1 MSTTSSSSSV
11 NSFYTSGGTTRLNG
25 SELMSGLDTQ
35 KLIEALTSK
44 TQSKITKQKQS
55 EQKVKWKQEMYRDV
69 ESLMKTFSDTYFSYA
84 SSSTNIQSSTF
95 FDSEDLVSS
104 SSLVSATGAASDA
117 GNVVINSI
125 SQLAKAASLN
135 CGNLVS
141 EENITS
147 GTLRDS
153 WTESTVGGKSMVIT
167 YAGIDYTVTLS
178 SSVNLDSSATSQQNL
193 QTLADGLNDQIR
205 DTSALKGNV
214 EFTVT
219 SDNKLTLKSTDGKS
233 TVKISDYEATKD
245 DTSGKDFLAALGFQ
259 PGDSGTSFTS
269 SESINTGGSVD
280 NVTSSKLFNQSISSP
295 AYLYV
300 KVDNSPYTLPL
311 SGLDLSSATDSNSAA
326 QKVVDQINKLASET
340 TGLKDTNFKA
350 TTNGDGFISLN
361 AVGHTVSVTDSVTGS
376 STTKISKNLVEGLG
390 LAKDGDHYS
399 FTKAVSKSA
408 LTKSYFGDTLA
419 GSTVTFNLNGIK
431 KTISFDA
438 SEESSNYADVN
449 VIQKYLQQKL
459 DAAYGS
465 GKITVGMNDGK
476 LTFTTPSDSTSVL
489 EISSSS
495 SSSVLGKD
503 GALRIETGETNRT
516 ETSKTL
522 KDLSSELSI
531 PLQAGTVAIDG
542 RQVSG
547 YEIEVNGKTYTFS
560 EDTELNTVLN
570 TINNDTDAGVNISY
584 SQTLN
589 EFRITADDT
598 GAQGKIS
605 ISDKSGNLASLFGIN
620 NYGISEIQT
629 GKIATDTNGKYTT
642 GTDNSTYTFQIGN
655 GDSQTITIDANQNF
669 DSLSDMAI
677 AVQDTINQ
685 NSTLKGKVIVG
696 YTNDGKLTFNTSDY
710 TSADSKLTVT
720 KTSAVDSLNMAQA
733 SKSSTTVIQPDSTLA
748 ELAGTSNGLIVQNT
762 DGTSY
767 SIAGNSTKYSGD
779 TKLSNTVHFT
789 AGTDLTMSVSLNG
802 GGSQTITRTANTT
815 TLDGITLTVTGTT
828 KEGDSPVKFTA
839 SNDVDDLYKKISDF
853 VDAYNKIVDKA
864 NTYTSQTPYGLNSE
878 SGKNDSYEPLTD
890 ADKKDMTDDEIDKWN
905 KKAKQGLLEND
916 NTLNSILSDMR
927 SAVEETVTSTGI
939 SLQEIGISISSDYT
953 DGGKLTISESTLKS
967 ALKSNPDRVS
977 QLFTNTDGIS
987 SKIKKVLE
995 KNIGI
1000 YGTSGTLYNI
1010 AGSDSSTGA
1019 DNSQLSTRVSQYE
1032 KTITNL
1038 KSQLQTEK
1046 DRWLNKFT
1054 EMETKLNVLNSQYTY
1069 LTSMTES

>member
-1 MSTTSSSSSV
+1 MSTTSSSSV

-25 SELMSGLDTQ
+25 SQLMSGLDTQ

-55 EQKVKWKQEMYRDV
+55 EQKVKWKQEMYREV

-84 SSSTNIQSSTF
+84 SNSTNIQSSTF

-125 SQLAKAASLN
+125 NQLAKAASMN

-141 EENITS
+141 KENITS

-178 SSVNLDSSATSQQNL
+178 SSVNLDSATTSQQNL

-205 DTSALKGNV
+205 DTSGLKGNI
-214 EFTVT
+214 EFTVAN
-219 SDNKLTLKSTDGKS
+219 NKLTLKSTDGKS
-233 TVKISDYEATKD
+233 TVKISDYEASKD
-245 DTSGKDFLAALGFQ
+245 DTSGKDFLAALGFN
-259 PGDSGTSFTS
+259 PGNSGTSLTS
-269 SESINTGGSVD
+269 SESINAGGSAD

-295 AYLYV
+295 AYLNV
-300 KVDNSPYTLPL
+300 KVGNSTYSFSLG
-311 SGLDLSSATDSNSAA
+311 GLDLSSATDPNSAA
-326 QKVVDQINKLASET
+326 QKVVDRINKLASET
-340 TGLKDTNFKA
+340 AGLKDTHFTA
-350 TTNGDGFISLN
+350 TTTNGKISFS
-361 AVGHTVSVTDSVTGS
+361 ADQTVSVTGGS
-376 STTKISKNLVEGLG
+376 SHLLDGLG
-390 LAKDGDHYS
+390 G
-399 FTKAVSKSA
+399 FAVDSNTATNAVDRAA

-438 SEESSNYADVN
+438 SEESQYSDYTDADG
-449 VIQKYLQQKL
+449 IQNYLQQKL

-465 GKITVGMNDGK
+465 GKITVGMDGGK

-531 PLQAGTVAIDG
+531 PLQAGTVNIDG
-542 RQVSG
+542 QQVSG
-547 YEIEVNGKTYTFS
+547 YEIEVSGKTFTFS

-629 GKIATDTNGKYTT
+629 GKIAKNSDGKYTT
-642 GTDNSTYTFQIGN
+642 GTENSTYTFRIGN

-677 AVQDTINQ
+677 AVQNTINQ
-685 NSTLKGKVIVG
+685 NSTLNGKIIVG

-710 TSADSKLTVT
+710 TSTDSQLTVT

-748 ELAGTSNGLIVQNT
+748 ELAGAGNGLIVQNT
-762 DGTSY
+762 DGTTY
-767 SIAGNSTKYSGD
+767 SITGDSTKYSGD
-779 TKLSNTVHFT
+779 TKLSDTVHFT

-802 GGSQTITRTANTT
+802 GDSQTITRTANTT
-815 TLDGITLTVTGTT
+815 TLDGVTLTVTGTT

>member
-1 MSTTSSSSSV
+1 
-11 NSFYTSGGTTRLNG
+11 
-25 SELMSGLDTQ
+25 MSGLDTQ

-55 EQKVKWKQEMYRDV
+55 EQKVKWKQEMYREV

-84 SSSTNIQSSTF
+84 SNSTNIQSSTF

-125 SQLAKAASLN
+125 NQLAKAASMN

-141 EENITS
+141 KENITS

-178 SSVNLDSSATSQQNL
+178 SSVNLDSATTSQQNL

-205 DTSALKGNV
+205 DTSGLKGNI
-214 EFTVT
+214 EFTVAN
-219 SDNKLTLKSTDGKS
+219 NKLTLKSTDGKS
-233 TVKISDYEATKD
+233 TVKISDYEASKD
-245 DTSGKDFLAALGFQ
+245 DTSGKDFLAALGFN
-259 PGDSGTSFTS
+259 PGNSGTSLTS
-269 SESINTGGSVD
+269 SESINAGGSAD

-295 AYLYV
+295 AYLNV
-300 KVDNSPYTLPL
+300 KVGNSTYSFSLG
-311 SGLDLSSATDSNSAA
+311 GLDLSSATDPNSAA
-326 QKVVDQINKLASET
+326 QKVVDRINKLASET
-340 TGLKDTNFKA
+340 AGLKDTHFTA
-350 TTNGDGFISLN
+350 TTTNGKISFS
-361 AVGHTVSVTDSVTGS
+361 ADQTVSVTGGS
-376 STTKISKNLVEGLG
+376 SHLLDGLG
-390 LAKDGDHYS
+390 G
-399 FTKAVSKSA
+399 FAVDSNTATNAVDRAA

-438 SEESSNYADVN
+438 SEESQYSDYTDADG
-449 VIQKYLQQKL
+449 IQNYLQQKL

-465 GKITVGMNDGK
+465 GKITVGMDGGK

-531 PLQAGTVAIDG
+531 PLQAGTVNIDG
-542 RQVSG
+542 QQVSG
-547 YEIEVNGKTYTFS
+547 YEIEVSGKTFTFS

-629 GKIATDTNGKYTT
+629 GKIAKNSDGKYTT
-642 GTDNSTYTFQIGN
+642 GTENSTYTFRIGN

-677 AVQDTINQ
+677 AVQNTINQ
-685 NSTLKGKVIVG
+685 NSTLNGKIIVG

-710 TSADSKLTVT
+710 TSTDSQLTVT

-748 ELAGTSNGLIVQNT
+748 ELAGAGNGLIVQNT
-762 DGTSY
+762 DGTTY
-767 SIAGNSTKYSGD
+767 SITGDSTKYSGD
-779 TKLSNTVHFT
+779 TKLSDTVHFT

-802 GGSQTITRTANTT
+802 GDSQTITRTANTT
-815 TLDGITLTVTGTT
+815 TLDGVTLTVTGTT

-995 KNIGI
+995 KNIGV

>member
-1 MSTTSSSSSV
+1 
-11 NSFYTSGGTTRLNG
+11 
-25 SELMSGLDTQ
+25 MSGLDTQ

-55 EQKVKWKQEMYRDV
+55 EQKVKWKQEMYREV

-84 SSSTNIQSSTF
+84 SNSTNIQSSTF

-125 SQLAKAASLN
+125 NQLAKAASMN

-141 EENITS
+141 KENITS

-178 SSVNLDSSATSQQNL
+178 SSVNLDSATTSQQNL

-205 DTSALKGNV
+205 DTSGLKGNI
-214 EFTVT
+214 EFTVAN
-219 SDNKLTLKSTDGKS
+219 DNKLTLESTDGRS
-233 TVKISDYEATKD
+233 TVKISDYEATKN

-259 PGDSGTSFTS
+259 PGYSGTSFTS
-269 SESINTGGSVD
+269 SESINTGGSAD
-280 NVTSSKLFNQSISSP
+280 NVTNSKLFNQSISSP

-300 KVDNSPYTLPL
+300 KVDNSTYTLPL
-311 SGLDLSSATDSNSAA
+311 SGLDLSSATDPNSTA
-326 QKVVDQINKLASET
+326 QKVVDQINKRASET

-361 AVGHTVSVTDSVTGS
+361 AVGHTVSVTDS
-376 STTKISKNLVEGLG
+376 STTPISKNLAKGLG

-431 KTISFDA
+431 KTILFDA
-438 SEESSNYADVN
+438 SEESQYSDSTDLNTNNSKVQN
-449 VIQKYLQQKL
+449 YLQQKL
-459 DAAYGS
+459 DAAYGN
-465 GKITVGMNDGK
+465 GKITVGIATDIHDQKQK

-531 PLQAGTVAIDG
+531 PLQAGTVNIDG
-542 RQVSG
+542 QQVSG
-547 YEIEVNGKTYTFS
+547 YEIEVSGKTFTFS

-629 GKIATDTNGKYTT
+629 GKIAKNSDGKYTT
-642 GTDNSTYTFQIGN
+642 GTENSTYTFRIGN

-677 AVQDTINQ
+677 AVQNTINQ
-685 NSTLKGKVIVG
+685 NSTLNGKIIVG

-710 TSADSKLTVT
+710 TSTDSQLTVT

-748 ELAGTSNGLIVQNT
+748 ELAGASNGLIVQNT
-762 DGTSY
+762 DGTTY
-767 SIAGNSTKYSGD
+767 SITGDSTKYSGD
-779 TKLSNTVHFT
+779 TKLSDTVHFT

-802 GGSQTITRTANTT
+802 GDSQTITRTANTT
-815 TLDGITLTVTGTT
+815 TLDGVTLTVTGTT

-995 KNIGI
+995 KNIGV

>member
-1 MSTTSSSSSV
+1 MSTTSSSSV

-25 SELMSGLDTQ
+25 SQLMSGLDTQ

-55 EQKVKWKQEMYRDV
+55 EQKVKWKQEMYREV

-84 SSSTNIQSSTF
+84 SNSTNIQSSTF

-125 SQLAKAASLN
+125 NQLAKAASMN

-141 EENITS
+141 KENITS

-178 SSVNLDSSATSQQNL
+178 SSVNLDSATTSQQNL

-205 DTSALKGNV
+205 DTSGLKGNI
-214 EFTVT
+214 EFTVAN
-219 SDNKLTLKSTDGKS
+219 NKLTLKSTDGKS
-233 TVKISDYEATKD
+233 TVKISDYEASKD
-245 DTSGKDFLAALGFQ
+245 DTSGKDFLAALGFN
-259 PGDSGTSFTS
+259 PGNSGTSLTS
-269 SESINTGGSVD
+269 SESINAGGSAD

-300 KVDNSPYTLPL
+300 KVDTSTYTLPL
-311 SGLDLSSATDSNSAA
+311 SGLDLSSATDPNSTA
-326 QKVVDQINKLASET
+326 QKVVDQINKRASET

-361 AVGHTVSVTDSVTGS
+361 AVGHTVSVTDS
-376 STTKISKNLVEGLG
+376 STTPISKNLAEGLG

-431 KTISFDA
+431 KTILFDA
-438 SEESSNYADVN
+438 SEESQYSDSTDLNTNNSKVQN
-449 VIQKYLQQKL
+449 YLQQKL

-465 GKITVGMNDGK
+465 GKITVGMDGGK

-531 PLQAGTVAIDG
+531 PLQAGTVNIDG
-542 RQVSG
+542 QQVSG
-547 YEIEVNGKTYTFS
+547 YEIEVSGKTFTFS

-629 GKIATDTNGKYTT
+629 GKIAKNSDGKYTT
-642 GTDNSTYTFQIGN
+642 GTENSTYTFRIGN

-677 AVQDTINQ
+677 AVQNTINQ
-685 NSTLKGKVIVG
+685 NSTLNGKIIVG

-710 TSADSKLTVT
+710 TSTDSQLTVT

-748 ELAGTSNGLIVQNT
+748 ELAGAGNGLIVQNT
-762 DGTSY
+762 DGTTY
-767 SIAGNSTKYSGD
+767 SITGDSTKYSGD
-779 TKLSNTVHFT
+779 TKLSDTVHFT

-802 GGSQTITRTANTT
+802 GDSQTITRTANTT
-815 TLDGITLTVTGTT
+815 TLDGVTLTVTGTT
-828 KEGDSPVKFTA
+828 KEGDSPVKFTT

>member
-1 MSTTSSSSSV
+1 MSTTSSSSV

-25 SELMSGLDTQ
+25 SQLMSGLDTQ

-55 EQKVKWKQEMYRDV
+55 EQKVKWKQEMYREV

-84 SSSTNIQSSTF
+84 SNSTNIQSSTF

-125 SQLAKAASLN
+125 NQLAKAASMN

-141 EENITS
+141 KENITS

-178 SSVNLDSSATSQQNL
+178 SSVNLDSATTSQQNL

-205 DTSALKGNV
+205 DTSGLKGNV
-214 EFTVT
+214 KFTVAK
-219 SDNKLTLKSTDGKS
+219 DNKLTLGSTDGRS

-245 DTSGKDFLAALGFQ
+245 DTSGKDFLAALGFN
-259 PGDSGTSFTS
+259 PGNSGTSLTS
-269 SESINTGGSVD
+269 SESINAGGSAD

-295 AYLYV
+295 AYLNV
-300 KVDNSPYTLPL
+300 KVGNSTYSFSLG
-311 SGLDLSSATDSNSAA
+311 GLDLSSATDPNSAA
-326 QKVVDQINKLASET
+326 QKVVDRINKLASET
-340 TGLKDTNFKA
+340 AGLKDTHFTA
-350 TTNGDGFISLN
+350 TTTNGKISFS
-361 AVGHTVSVTDSVTGS
+361 ADQTVSVTGGS
-376 STTKISKNLVEGLG
+376 SHLLDGLG
-390 LAKDGDHYS
+390 G
-399 FTKAVSKSA
+399 FAVDSNTATNAVDRAA

-438 SEESSNYADVN
+438 SEESQYSDYTDADG
-449 VIQKYLQQKL
+449 IQNYLQQKL

-465 GKITVGMNDGK
+465 GKITVGMDGGK

-531 PLQAGTVAIDG
+531 PLQAGTVNIDG
-542 RQVSG
+542 QQVSG
-547 YEIEVNGKTYTFS
+547 YEIEVSGKTFTFS

-629 GKIATDTNGKYTT
+629 GKIAKNSDGKYTT
-642 GTDNSTYTFQIGN
+642 GTENSTYTFRIGN

-677 AVQDTINQ
+677 AVQNTINQ
-685 NSTLKGKVIVG
+685 NSTLNGKIIVG

-710 TSADSKLTVT
+710 TSTDSQLTVQQT
-720 KTSAVDSLNMAQA
+720 DGGDGLKIGTSLR
-733 SKSSTTVIQPDSTLA
+733 STTVIQPDSTLA
-748 ELAGTSNGLIVQNT
+748 ELAGASNGLIVQNT
-762 DGTSY
+762 DGTTY
-767 SIAGNSTKYSGD
+767 SITGDSTKYSGD
-779 TKLSNTVHFT
+779 TKLSDTVHFT

-802 GGSQTITRTANTT
+802 GDSQTITRTANTT
-815 TLDGITLTVTGTT
+815 TLDGVTLTVTGTT

-995 KNIGI
+995 KNIGV

>member
-1 MSTTSSSSSV
+1 MSTTSSSSV

-25 SELMSGLDTQ
+25 SQLMSGLDTQ

-55 EQKVKWKQEMYRDV
+55 EQKVKWKQEMYREV

-84 SSSTNIQSSTF
+84 SNSTNIQSSTF

-125 SQLAKAASLN
+125 NQLAKAASMN

-141 EENITS
+141 KENITS

-178 SSVNLDSSATSQQNL
+178 SSVNLDSATTSQQNL

-205 DTSALKGNV
+205 DTSGLKGNI
-214 EFTVT
+214 EFTVAN
-219 SDNKLTLKSTDGKS
+219 NKLTLKSTDGKS
-233 TVKISDYEATKD
+233 TVKISDYEASKD
-245 DTSGKDFLAALGFQ
+245 DTSGKDFLAALGFN
-259 PGDSGTSFTS
+259 PGNSGTSLTS
-269 SESINTGGSVD
+269 SESINAGGSAD

-295 AYLYV
+295 AYLNV
-300 KVDNSPYTLPL
+300 KVGNSTYSFSLG
-311 SGLDLSSATDSNSAA
+311 GLDLSSATDPNSAA
-326 QKVVDQINKLASET
+326 QKVVDRINKLASET
-340 TGLKDTNFKA
+340 AGLKDTHFTA
-350 TTNGDGFISLN
+350 TTTNGKISFS
-361 AVGHTVSVTDSVTGS
+361 ADQTVSVTGGS
-376 STTKISKNLVEGLG
+376 SHLLDGLG
-390 LAKDGDHYS
+390 G
-399 FTKAVSKSA
+399 FAVDSNTATNAVDRAA

-438 SEESSNYADVN
+438 SEESQYSDYTDADG
-449 VIQKYLQQKL
+449 IQNYLQQKL

-465 GKITVGMNDGK
+465 GKITVGMDGGK

-547 YEIEVNGKTYTFS
+547 YEIEVSGKTFTFS

-629 GKIATDTNGKYTT
+629 GKIAKNSDGKYTT
-642 GTDNSTYTFQIGN
+642 GTENSTYTFRIGN

-677 AVQDTINQ
+677 AVQNTINQ
-685 NSTLKGKVIVG
+685 NSTLNGKIIVG

-710 TSADSKLTVT
+710 TSTDSQLTVT

-748 ELAGTSNGLIVQNT
+748 ELAGAGNGLIVQNT
-762 DGTSY
+762 DGTTY
-767 SIAGNSTKYSGD
+767 SITGDSTKYSGD
-779 TKLSNTVHFT
+779 TKLSDTVHFT

-802 GGSQTITRTANTT
+802 GDSQTITRTANTT
-815 TLDGITLTVTGTT
+815 TLDGVTLTVTGTT

-995 KNIGI
+995 KNIGV

>member
-1 MSTTSSSSSV
+1 MSTTSSSSV

-25 SELMSGLDTQ
+25 SQLMSGLDTQ

-55 EQKVKWKQEMYRDV
+55 EQKVKWKQEMYREV

-84 SSSTNIQSSTF
+84 SNSTNIQSSTF

-125 SQLAKAASLN
+125 NQLAKAASMN

-141 EENITS
+141 KENITS

-178 SSVNLDSSATSQQNL
+178 SSVNLDSATTSQQNL

-205 DTSALKGNV
+205 DTSGLKGNI
-214 EFTVT
+214 EFTVAN
-219 SDNKLTLKSTDGKS
+219 NKLTLKSTDGKS
-233 TVKISDYEATKD
+233 TVKISDYEASKD
-245 DTSGKDFLAALGFQ
+245 DTSGKDFLAALGFN
-259 PGDSGTSFTS
+259 PGNSGTSLTS
-269 SESINTGGSVD
+269 SESINAGGSAD

-295 AYLYV
+295 AYLNV
-300 KVDNSPYTLPL
+300 KVGNSTYSFSLG
-311 SGLDLSSATDSNSAA
+311 GLDLSSATDPNSAA
-326 QKVVDQINKLASET
+326 QKVVDRINKLASET
-340 TGLKDTNFKA
+340 AGLKDTHFTA
-350 TTNGDGFISLN
+350 TTTNGKISFS
-361 AVGHTVSVTDSVTGS
+361 ADQTVSVTGGS
-376 STTKISKNLVEGLG
+376 SHLLDGLG
-390 LAKDGDHYS
+390 G
-399 FTKAVSKSA
+399 FAVDSNTATNAVDRAA

-438 SEESSNYADVN
+438 SEESQYSDYTDADG
-449 VIQKYLQQKL
+449 IQNYLQQKL

-465 GKITVGMNDGK
+465 GKITVGMDGGK

-542 RQVSG
+542 QQVSG
-547 YEIEVNGKTYTFS
+547 YEIEVSGKTFTFS

-629 GKIATDTNGKYTT
+629 GKIAKNSDGKYTT
-642 GTDNSTYTFQIGN
+642 GTENSTYTFRIGN

-677 AVQDTINQ
+677 AVQNTINQ
-685 NSTLKGKVIVG
+685 NSTLNGKIIVG

-710 TSADSKLTVT
+710 TSTDSQLTVT

-748 ELAGTSNGLIVQNT
+748 ELAGAGNGLIVQNT
-762 DGTSY
+762 DGTTY
-767 SIAGNSTKYSGD
+767 SITGDSTKYSGD
-779 TKLSNTVHFT
+779 TKLSDTVHFT

-802 GGSQTITRTANTT
+802 GDSQTITRTANTT
-815 TLDGITLTVTGTT
+815 TLDGVTLTVTGTT

-927 SAVEETVTSTGI
+927 SAVEETVSSTGM
-939 SLQEIGISISSDYT
+939 SLQEIGISVSPDYT

-995 KNIGI
+995 KNIGV

>member
-1 MSTTSSSSSV
+1 MSTTSSSSV

-25 SELMSGLDTQ
+25 SQLMSGLDTQ

-55 EQKVKWKQEMYRDV
+55 EQKVKWKQEMYREV

-84 SSSTNIQSSTF
+84 SNSTNIQSSTF

-125 SQLAKAASLN
+125 NQLAKAASMN

-141 EENITS
+141 KENITS

-178 SSVNLDSSATSQQNL
+178 SSVNLDSATTSQQNL

-205 DTSALKGNV
+205 DTSGLKGNI
-214 EFTVT
+214 EFTVAN
-219 SDNKLTLKSTDGKS
+219 NKLTLKSTDGKS
-233 TVKISDYEATKD
+233 TVKISDYEASKD
-245 DTSGKDFLAALGFQ
+245 DTSGKDFLAALGFN
-259 PGDSGTSFTS
+259 PGNSGTSLTS
-269 SESINTGGSVD
+269 SESINAGGSAD

-295 AYLYV
+295 AYLNV
-300 KVDNSPYTLPL
+300 KVGNSTYSFSLG
-311 SGLDLSSATDSNSAA
+311 GLDLSSATDPNSAA
-326 QKVVDQINKLASET
+326 QKVVDRINKLASET
-340 TGLKDTNFKA
+340 AGLKDTHFTA
-350 TTNGDGFISLN
+350 TTTNGKISFS
-361 AVGHTVSVTDSVTGS
+361 ADQTVSVTGGS
-376 STTKISKNLVEGLG
+376 SHLLDGLG
-390 LAKDGDHYS
+390 G
-399 FTKAVSKSA
+399 FAVDSNTATNAVDRAA

-438 SEESSNYADVN
+438 SEESQYSDYTDADG
-449 VIQKYLQQKL
+449 IQNYLQQKL

-465 GKITVGMNDGK
+465 GKITVGMDGGK

-531 PLQAGTVAIDG
+531 PLQAGTVNIDG
-542 RQVSG
+542 QQVSG
-547 YEIEVNGKTYTFS
+547 YEIEVSGKTFTFS
-560 EDTELNTVLN
+560 EDTELNTVLS
-570 TINNDTDAGVNISY
+570 TINNDTDAGVSISY

-629 GKIATDTNGKYTT
+629 GKIAKNSDGKYTT
-642 GTDNSTYTFQIGN
+642 GTENSTYTFRIGN

-677 AVQDTINQ
+677 AVQNTINQ
-685 NSTLKGKVIVG
+685 NSTLNGKIIVG

-710 TSADSKLTVT
+710 TSTDSQLTVT

-748 ELAGTSNGLIVQNT
+748 ELAGAGNGLIVQNT
-762 DGTSY
+762 DGTTY
-767 SIAGNSTKYSGD
+767 SITGDSTKYSGD
-779 TKLSNTVHFT
+779 TKLSDTVHFT

-802 GGSQTITRTANTT
+802 GDSQTITRTANTT
-815 TLDGITLTVTGTT
+815 TLDGVTLTVTGTT

-995 KNIGI
+995 KNIGV

>member
-1 MSTTSSSSSV
+1 MSTTSSSSV

-25 SELMSGLDTQ
+25 SQLMSGLDTQ

-55 EQKVKWKQEMYRDV
+55 EQKVKWKQEMYREV

-84 SSSTNIQSSTF
+84 SNSTNIQSSTF

-125 SQLAKAASLN
+125 NQLAKAASMN

-141 EENITS
+141 KENITS

-178 SSVNLDSSATSQQNL
+178 SSVNLDSATTSQQNL

-205 DTSALKGNV
+205 DTSGLKGNI
-214 EFTVT
+214 EFTVAN
-219 SDNKLTLKSTDGKS
+219 NKLTLKSTDGKS
-233 TVKISDYEATKD
+233 TVKISDYEASKD
-245 DTSGKDFLAALGFQ
+245 DTSGKDFLAALGFN
-259 PGDSGTSFTS
+259 PGNSGTSLTS
-269 SESINTGGSVD
+269 SESINAGGSAD

-295 AYLYV
+295 AYLNV
-300 KVDNSPYTLPL
+300 KVGNSTYSFSLG
-311 SGLDLSSATDSNSAA
+311 GLDLSSATDPNSAA
-326 QKVVDQINKLASET
+326 QKVVDRINKLASET
-340 TGLKDTNFKA
+340 AGLKDTHFTA
-350 TTNGDGFISLN
+350 TTTNGKISFS
-361 AVGHTVSVTDSVTGS
+361 ADQTVSVTGGS
-376 STTKISKNLVEGLG
+376 SHLLDGLG
-390 LAKDGDHYS
+390 G
-399 FTKAVSKSA
+399 FAVDSNTATNAVDRAA

-438 SEESSNYADVN
+438 SEESQYSDYTDADG
-449 VIQKYLQQKL
+449 IQNYLQQKL

-465 GKITVGMNDGK
+465 GKITVGMDGGK

-531 PLQAGTVAIDG
+531 PLQAGTVNIDG
-542 RQVSG
+542 QQVSG
-547 YEIEVNGKTYTFS
+547 YEIEVSGKTFTFS

-629 GKIATDTNGKYTT
+629 GKIAKNSDGKYTT
-642 GTDNSTYTFQIGN
+642 GTENSTYTFRIGN

-677 AVQDTINQ
+677 AVQNTINQ
-685 NSTLKGKVIVG
+685 NSTLNGKIIVG

-710 TSADSKLTVT
+710 TSTDSQLTVT

-748 ELAGTSNGLIVQNT
+748 ELAGAGNGLIVQNT
-762 DGTSY
+762 DGTTY
-767 SIAGNSTKYSGD
+767 SITGDSTKYSGD
-779 TKLSNTVHFT
+779 TKLSDTVHFT

-802 GGSQTITRTANTT
+802 GDSQTITRTANTT
-815 TLDGITLTVTGTT
+815 TLDGVTLTVTGTT

-995 KNIGI
+995 KNIGV

>member
-1 MSTTSSSSSV
+1 MSTTSSSSV

-25 SELMSGLDTQ
+25 SQLMSGLDTQ

-55 EQKVKWKQEMYRDV
+55 EQKVKWKQEMYREV

-84 SSSTNIQSSTF
+84 SNSTNIQSSTF

-125 SQLAKAASLN
+125 NQLAKAASLN
-135 CGNLVS
+135 WGNLVS
-141 EENITS
+141 KENITS

-178 SSVNLDSSATSQQNL
+178 SSVNLDSATTSQQNL

-205 DTSALKGNV
+205 DTSGLKGNV
-214 EFTVT
+214 KFTVAN
-219 SDNKLTLKSTDGKS
+219 DNKLTLESTDGRS
-233 TVKISDYEATKD
+233 TVKISDYEATKN

-269 SESINTGGSVD
+269 SESINAGGSAD

-295 AYLYV
+295 AYLNV
-300 KVDNSPYTLPL
+300 KVGNSTYSFSLG
-311 SGLDLSSATDSNSAA
+311 GLDLSSATDPNSAA
-326 QKVVDQINKLASET
+326 QKVVDRINKLASET
-340 TGLKDTNFKA
+340 AGLKDTHFTA
-350 TTNGDGFISLN
+350 TTTNGKISFS
-361 AVGHTVSVTDSVTGS
+361 ADQTVSVTGGS
-376 STTKISKNLVEGLG
+376 SHLLDGLG
-390 LAKDGDHYS
+390 G
-399 FTKAVSKSA
+399 FAVDSNTATNAVDRAA

-431 KTISFDA
+431 KTILFDA
-438 SEESSNYADVN
+438 SEESQYSDSTDLNTNNSKVQN
-449 VIQKYLQQKL
+449 YLQQKL
-459 DAAYGS
+459 DAAYGN
-465 GKITVGMNDGK
+465 GKITVGIATDIHDQKQK

-531 PLQAGTVAIDG
+531 PLQAGTVNIDG
-542 RQVSG
+542 QQVSG
-547 YEIEVNGKTYTFS
+547 YEIEVSGKTFTFS
-560 EDTELNTVLN
+560 EDTELNTVLS
-570 TINNDTDAGVNISY
+570 TINNDTDAGVSISY

-629 GKIATDTNGKYTT
+629 GKIAKNSDGKYTT
-642 GTDNSTYTFQIGN
+642 GTENSTYTFRIGN
-655 GDSQTITIDANQNF
+655 GESQTITIDANQNF

-677 AVQDTINQ
+677 AVQNTINQ
-685 NSTLKGKVIVG
+685 NSTLNGKIIVG

-710 TSADSKLTVT
+710 TSTDSQLTVT

-748 ELAGTSNGLIVQNT
+748 ELAGAGNGLIVQNT
-762 DGTSY
+762 DGTTY
-767 SIAGNSTKYSGD
+767 SITGDSTKYSGD
-779 TKLSNTVHFT
+779 TKLSDTVHFT

-802 GGSQTITRTANTT
+802 GDSQTITRTANTT
-815 TLDGITLTVTGTT
+815 TLDGVTLTVTGTT

-995 KNIGI
+995 KNIGV

>member
-1 MSTTSSSSSV
+1 MSTTSSSSV

-25 SELMSGLDTQ
+25 SQLMSGLDTQ

-55 EQKVKWKQEMYRDV
+55 EQKVKWKQEMYREV

-84 SSSTNIQSSTF
+84 SNSTNIQSSTF

-125 SQLAKAASLN
+125 NQLAKAASMN

-141 EENITS
+141 KENITS

-205 DTSALKGNV
+205 DTSGLKGNI
-214 EFTVT
+214 EFTVAN
-219 SDNKLTLKSTDGKS
+219 NKLTLKSTDGKS
-233 TVKISDYEATKD
+233 TVKISDYEASKD
-245 DTSGKDFLAALGFQ
+245 DTSGKDFLAALGFN
-259 PGDSGTSFTS
+259 PGNSGTSLTS
-269 SESINTGGSVD
+269 SESINAGGSAD

-295 AYLYV
+295 AYLNV
-300 KVDNSPYTLPL
+300 KVGNSTYSFSLG
-311 SGLDLSSATDSNSAA
+311 GLDLSSATDPNSAA
-326 QKVVDQINKLASET
+326 QKVVDRINKLASET
-340 TGLKDTNFKA
+340 AGLKDTHFTA
-350 TTNGDGFISLN
+350 TTTNGKISFS
-361 AVGHTVSVTDSVTGS
+361 ADQTVSVTGGS
-376 STTKISKNLVEGLG
+376 SHLLDGLG
-390 LAKDGDHYS
+390 G
-399 FTKAVSKSA
+399 FAVDSNTATNAVDRAA

-438 SEESSNYADVN
+438 SEESQYSDYTDADG
-449 VIQKYLQQKL
+449 IQNYLQQKL

-465 GKITVGMNDGK
+465 GKITVGMDGGK

-531 PLQAGTVAIDG
+531 PLQAGTVNIDG
-542 RQVSG
+542 QQVSG
-547 YEIEVNGKTYTFS
+547 YEIEVSGKTFTFS

-629 GKIATDTNGKYTT
+629 GKIAKNSDGKYTT
-642 GTDNSTYTFQIGN
+642 GTENSTYTFRIGN

-677 AVQDTINQ
+677 AVQNTINQ
-685 NSTLKGKVIVG
+685 NSTLNGKIIVG

-710 TSADSKLTVT
+710 TSTDSQLTVT

-748 ELAGTSNGLIVQNT
+748 ELAGAGNGLIVQNT
-762 DGTSY
+762 DGTTY
-767 SIAGNSTKYSGD
+767 SITGDSTKYSGD
-779 TKLSNTVHFT
+779 TKLSDTVHFT

-802 GGSQTITRTANTT
+802 GDSQTITRTANTT
-815 TLDGITLTVTGTT
+815 TLDGVTLTVTGTT

-995 KNIGI
+995 KNIGV

>member
-1 MSTTSSSSSV
+1 MSTTSSSSV

-25 SELMSGLDTQ
+25 SQLMSGLDTQ

-55 EQKVKWKQEMYRDV
+55 EQKVKWKQEMYREV

-84 SSSTNIQSSTF
+84 SNSTNIQSSTF

-125 SQLAKAASLN
+125 NQLAKAASMN

-141 EENITS
+141 KENITS

-205 DTSALKGNV
+205 DTSGLKGNI
-214 EFTVT
+214 EFTVAN
-219 SDNKLTLKSTDGKS
+219 NKLTLKSTDGKS
-233 TVKISDYEATKD
+233 TVKISDYEASKD
-245 DTSGKDFLAALGFQ
+245 DTSGKDFLAALGFN
-259 PGDSGTSFTS
+259 PGNSGTSLTS
-269 SESINTGGSVD
+269 SESINAGGSAD

-295 AYLYV
+295 AYLNV
-300 KVDNSPYTLPL
+300 KVGNSTYSFSLG
-311 SGLDLSSATDSNSAA
+311 GLDLSSATDPNSAA
-326 QKVVDQINKLASET
+326 QKVVDRINKLASET
-340 TGLKDTNFKA
+340 AGLKDTHFTA
-350 TTNGDGFISLN
+350 TTTNGKISFS
-361 AVGHTVSVTDSVTGS
+361 ADQTVSVTGGS
-376 STTKISKNLVEGLG
+376 SHLLDGLG
-390 LAKDGDHYS
+390 G
-399 FTKAVSKSA
+399 FAVDSNTATNAVDRAA

-438 SEESSNYADVN
+438 SEESQYSDYTDADG
-449 VIQKYLQQKL
+449 IQNYLQQKL

-465 GKITVGMNDGK
+465 GKITVGMDGGK

-531 PLQAGTVAIDG
+531 PLQAGTVNIDG
-542 RQVSG
+542 QQVSG
-547 YEIEVNGKTYTFS
+547 YEIEVSGKTFTFS

-629 GKIATDTNGKYTT
+629 GKIAKNSDGKYTT
-642 GTDNSTYTFQIGN
+642 GTENSTYTFRIGN

-677 AVQDTINQ
+677 AVQNTINQ
-685 NSTLKGKVIVG
+685 NSTLNGKIIVG

-710 TSADSKLTVT
+710 TSTDSQLTVT

-748 ELAGTSNGLIVQNT
+748 ELAGASNGLIVQNT
-762 DGTSY
+762 DGTTY
-767 SIAGNSTKYSGD
+767 SITGDSTKYSGD
-779 TKLSNTVHFT
+779 TKLSDTVHFT

-802 GGSQTITRTANTT
+802 GDSQTITRTANTT

-995 KNIGI
+995 KNIGV

>member
-117 GNVVINSI
+117 GNIVINSI

-178 SSVNLDSSATSQQNL
+178 SSVNLDSGATSQQNL

-205 DTSALKGNV
+205 DTSGLKGNI
-214 EFTVT
+214 EFTVA

-245 DTSGKDFLAALGFQ
+245 DTSGKDFLEALGFQ
-259 PGDSGTSFTS
+259 PGDSGTSLTS
-269 SESINTGGSVD
+269 SESINAGGSVD

-295 AYLYV
+295 AYLNV
-300 KVDNSPYTLPL
+300 KVGNSTYSFSL

-340 TGLKDTNFKA
+340 TGLKDTHFTA
-350 TTNGDGFISLN
+350 TTTNGKISFS
-361 AVGHTVSVTDSVTGS
+361 ADQTVSVTGGS
-376 STTKISKNLVEGLG
+376 SHLLDGLG
-390 LAKDGDHYS
+390 LTVGSNAATD
-399 FTKAVSKSA
+399 AVDKTT

-438 SEESSNYADVN
+438 SEESQYSDYTDADG
-449 VIQKYLQQKL
+449 IQSYLQQKL

-465 GKITVGMNDGK
+465 GKITVGMDGGK

-531 PLQAGTVAIDG
+531 PLHADTVTIDG
-542 RQVSG
+542 QQVSG
-547 YEIEVNGKTYTFS
+547 YEFEVNGKTFTFS

-570 TINNDTDAGVNISY
+570 TINNDTDASVNISY

-605 ISDKSGNLASLFGIN
+605 VSDNKGNLTRSLFGID
-620 NYGISEIQT
+620 YSDISEIQT
-629 GKIATDTNGKYTT
+629 NEIAKNSDGKYTT
-642 GTDNSTYTFQIGN
+642 GTENSTYTFKIGN
-655 GDSQTITIDANQNF
+655 GDSQTITIDVTIDANQNF

-677 AVQDTINQ
+677 AVQNTINQ
-685 NSTLKGKVIVG
+685 NSTLNGKIIVG
-696 YTNDGKLTFNTSDY
+696 YTNDGKLTFNTFDN
-710 TSADSKLTVT
+710 TSADSQLTVQQT
-720 KTSAVDSLNMAQA
+720 DGGDGLEIGNSLR
-733 SKSSTTVIQPDSTLA
+733 STTVIQPDSTLA
-748 ELAGTSNGLIVQNT
+748 DLAGTSNGLIVQNG
-762 DGTSY
+762 DGY
-767 SIAGNSTKYSGD
+767 SITGDSTNTVYSGD
-779 TKLSNTVHFT
+779 TKLNEIGYNGLNE
-789 AGTDLTMSVSLNG
+789 GTDLTMSVSLNG

-853 VDAYNKIVDKA
+853 VDAYNKIIDKA
-864 NTYTSQTPYGLNSE
+864 NTYTSQTPYGLHSE
-878 SGKNDSYEPLTD
+878 SGKSDSYEPLTD
-890 ADKKDMTDDEIDKWN
+890 DEKKDMTDDEIDKWN
-905 KKAKQGLLEND
+905 EKAKQGLLEND

-927 SAVEETVTSTGI
+927 SAVEETVSSTGM
-939 SLQEIGISISSDYT
+939 SLQEIGISVSPDYT
-953 DGGKLTISESTLKS
+953 DGGKLTVSESTLKS
-967 ALKSNPDRVS
+967 ALKSNPDKVS

-1000 YGTSGTLYNI
+1000 YGTSGTLYSI
-1010 AGSDSSTGA
+1010 AGSDSTTGA
-1019 DNSQLSTRVSQYE
+1019 DNSQLSNQISQYE
-1032 KTITNL
+1032 KTITSL

-1046 DRWLNKFT
+1046 DRWLSKFT

-1069 LTSMTES
+1069 LSSMTES